1 MSVKS
6 YRLDPTHRVV
16 ELSGITDADDALAAE
31 QELRALLRRCD
42 TPAVIVDLE
51 CEEPPPAV
59 MNLLVRLRRFA
70 ERYRVFLCVT
80 ARDPQAAQALREAG
94 LERILR
100 VTRTLSQARERT
112 EVCCAAATASP
123 RPPAS
128 TVRTRLKVRLYRF
141 VCPDTR
147 ERTPVTSASRPSDVL

>member
-1 MSVKS
+1 MKS

-51 CEEPPPAV
+51 CEEASPAV

-100 VTRTLSQARERT
+100 VTRTLSQARART
-112 EVCCAAATASP
+112 EVCCAATASP

-147 ERTPVTSASRPSDVL
+147 ERTPVTSASHPSDVL